1 MPPSPAL
8 SGIGSPS
15 LASSGN
21 TAQERVKQQR
31 FPILHELAV
40 QELSRSDLW
49 ARWDEGTEE
58 DFTTA
63 LNKVADFDKDH
74 QKWVLKRNCW
84 KELDVFEYDYA
95 NEEDRQK
102 AINNAIRQYDRLR
115 ISASDPLWQ
124 KLLPKTDRG
133 KGICL
138 SRLQAALAKGPSV
151 SAAKQRADTASVSG
165 GDSEKDDPTA
175 LKKGKGGEAMSRSSS
190 HTSTGKKLS
199 ASEARAKRL
208 LADPKKKKAVVEPTK
223 KAAPK
228 TSAPKSTTTAKAKPT
243 KDARV
248 LSKEIVSDSDS
259 SDEEVSIAA
268 STKPKAPAASASKP
282 PQRVAERPRATE
294 KTRESLPLKPKPAAM
309 TKAPPREE
317 RREKEK
323 DTIRAQVIAK
333 PIKPRTKRS
342 WEDDDDDSSS
352 SGTPLSKRTK
362 PVAKAPPAPTTSS
375 AKARTASDASQN
387 SRGGANSGA
396 AVPKAKNTSPAKSS
410 PLASSPPTNASEADQ
425 ERRDRAALARIR
437 ERERERDRERERGR
451 DTAVRSSSS
460 STDSSSVGAGMAR
473 KRPLPGTAA
482 DNHHHSNNRATKRLR
497 PSQEA
502 IEMATRFKHFYARY
516 QQLHHD
522 ITSHDNPDPGKVTD
536 LLDMHE
542 RLSRWKTEIYAAV
555 EA

>member
-58 DFTTA
+58 EFMTA

-124 KLLPKTDRG
+124 KLLPKAERG
-133 KGICL
+133 KGTCL

-151 SAAKQRADTASVSG
+151 PAAKQRADTASVSG

-190 HTSTGKKLS
+190 QTSTTGKKKLS

-228 TSAPKSTTTAKAKPT
+228 TAAPKSTAAAKAKPT
-243 KDARV
+243 KDERV
-248 LSKEIVSDSDS
+248 LSKEIVTDSDS
-259 SDEEVSIAA
+259 SDEEVSLAA
-268 STKPKAPAASASKP
+268 STKPKAPAASTSKP

-317 RREKEK
+317 KREKER

-362 PVAKAPPAPTTSS
+362 PVAKALPAPTTSS

-410 PLASSPPTNASEADQ
+410 PLASSPPTNASDADQ
-425 ERRDRAALARIR
+425 ERRDRLARIR
-437 ERERERDRERERGR
+437 DRERERDRDRERGR

-460 STDSSSVGAGMAR
+460 STDSSSVGAGVAR
-473 KRPLPGTAA
+473 KRPLPGAA
-482 DNHHHSNNRATKRLR
+482 DNHHNRAAKRLR

>member
-58 DFTTA
+58 EFMTA

-124 KLLPKTDRG
+124 KLLPKAERG
-133 KGICL
+133 KGTCL

-151 SAAKQRADTASVSG
+151 PAAKQRADTASVSG

-190 HTSTGKKLS
+190 QTSTTGKKKLS

-228 TSAPKSTTTAKAKPT
+228 TAAPKSTAAAKAKPT
-243 KDARV
+243 KDERV
-248 LSKEIVSDSDS
+248 LSKEIVTDSDS
-259 SDEEVSIAA
+259 SDEEVSLAA
-268 STKPKAPAASASKP
+268 STKTKAPAASTSKP

-317 RREKEK
+317 KREKER

-362 PVAKAPPAPTTSS
+362 PVAKALPAPTTSS

-410 PLASSPPTNASEADQ
+410 PLASSPPTNASDADQ
-425 ERRDRAALARIR
+425 ERRDRLARIR
-437 ERERERDRERERGR
+437 DRERERDRDRERGR

-460 STDSSSVGAGMAR
+460 STDSSSVGAGVAR
-473 KRPLPGTAA
+473 KRPLPGAA
-482 DNHHHSNNRATKRLR
+482 DNHPTRAAKRLR

>member
-15 LASSGN
+15 LASSGS
-21 TAQERVKQQR
+21 TSQDRVKLQR

-40 QELSRSDLW
+40 QELPRLDLW

-58 DFTTA
+58 EFTTA
-63 LNKVADFDKDH
+63 LNKVAEFDKDH
-74 QKWVLKRNCW
+74 QKWVLKRNSW

-95 NEEDRQK
+95 HEEDRQT

-124 KLLPKTDRG
+124 KLLPKSERG
-133 KGICL
+133 KGTCL
-138 SRLQAALAKGPSV
+138 SRLQAALAKGSSV
-151 SAAKQRADTASVSG
+151 PAAKQRADTASVSG
-165 GDSEKDDPTA
+165 GDSEKDEA

-190 HTSTGKKLS
+190 QASTGKKKLS

-208 LADPKKKKAVVEPTK
+208 LADPKKKKAVAEPTK

-228 TSAPKSTTTAKAKPT
+228 TSAPKSTAPKAKPT
-243 KDARV
+243 KDGRV
-248 LSKEIVSDSDS
+248 LSKEIVSESDS
-259 SDEEVSIAA
+259 SGDEVSLAA
-268 STKPKAPAASASKP
+268 STKPKAAAPPASRPTQRPVEKP
-282 PQRVAERPRATE
+282 RPTE
-294 KTRESLPLKPKPAAM
+294 KARETPPLKPKPAAT

-317 RREKEK
+317 KKEKEK

-352 SGTPLSKRTK
+352 SGTPLSKRAK
-362 PVAKAPPAPTTSS
+362 PAAKTLSAPVTSS
-375 AKARTASDASQN
+375 AKARTTSDASQN
-387 SRGGANSGA
+387 NRGGGASSGVA
-396 AVPKAKNTSPAKSS
+396 IPKAKNTSPAKSS
-410 PLASSPPTNASEADQ
+410 PLASSPPTNASDADQ

-437 ERERERDRERERGR
+437 ERERDRERGR
-451 DTAVRSSSS
+451 DTAIRSSSS
-460 STDSSSVGAGMAR
+460 STTSTDSSSGASISVAR
-473 KRPLPGTAA
+473 KRPLPADANRSVAA
-482 DNHHHSNNRATKRLR
+482 KRLR

-522 ITSHDNPDPGKVTD
+522 ITSHENPDPGRVTD

-542 RLSRWKTEIYAAV
+542 RLSRMKTEIYAAV